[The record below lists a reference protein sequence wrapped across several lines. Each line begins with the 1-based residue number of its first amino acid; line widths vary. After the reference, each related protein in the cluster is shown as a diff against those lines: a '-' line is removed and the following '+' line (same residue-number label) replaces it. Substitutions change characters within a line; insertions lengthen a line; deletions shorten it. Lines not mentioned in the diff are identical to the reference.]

1 MREYVLV
8 MLAAAAA
15 TYLSAGVWRRIA
27 VRSGALAK
35 VRDRDVHLTPTP
47 YLGGGAML
55 LGVVTAFLLATKLPW
70 LGQHAVVTQDARGI
84 LAAGAV
90 ICVVGMVDDVID
102 LPALAK
108 IFGQVLAAGVAV
120 RYGIRMYWI
129 SLPHSIV
136 ALDPVVSTLVT
147 VLFIFICVNAI
158 NLVDGL
164 DGLSSGVVGIG
175 ASAMFS
181 YTYFLAHVHNLV
193 VATTASLVTVTI
205 AGVCL
210 GFLPHNYHPATMFMG
225 DSGSMLLGLLLAC
238 STLSFTG
245 QMDATII
252 GTVATGAGSLPAY
265 LPFILPIAIMFIP
278 LLDSVMAYV
287 RRTMRGDWWF
297 KPDKQHLHHR
307 LLNRG
312 HSVRRAVLIMY
323 WWTFVI
329 AYGVMGIAL
338 LRTRWVWVAT
348 GLALAVAVVV
358 TFYPARPLR
367 PPRGESARV
376 APVVVAAG
384 TPPVS
389 G

>member
-15 TYLSAGVWRRIA
+15 TYLSAGVWRRMA
-27 VRSGALAK
+27 VRSGALAA
-35 VRDRDVHLTPTP
+35 VRDRDVHTVPTP

-84 LAAGAV
+84 LAAAAV
-90 ICVVGMVDDVID
+90 ICIVGMVDDVID
-102 LPALAK
+102 LPILAK
-108 IFGQVLAAGVAV
+108 VFGQVLAAGVAV

-129 SLPHSIV
+129 SLPHSV
-136 ALDPVVSTLVT
+136 VTLDPVVSTLVT

-181 YTYFLAHVHNLV
+181 YTYFLAHGHNLV

-210 GFLPHNYHPATMFMG
+210 GFLPHNFHPATMFMG

-245 QMDATII
+245 QMDSTLLATTAI
-252 GTVATGAGSLPAY
+252 GAGSLPAY

-338 LRTRWVWVAT
+338 FRTRWVWVAT
-348 GLALAVAVVV
+348 ALALAVAVVV
-358 TFYPARPLR
+358 TFYPARR
-367 PPRGESARV
+367 
-376 APVVVAAG
+376 APAAAG
-384 TPPVS
+384 GSATDALGPATLPAAPA
-389 G
+389 